1 MGLHTGLQRAQAGG
15 EQSGGNRSVC
25 LQPETGTWGVWEWK
39 EGDGSMGIS
48 VLMPGLIISL
58 VERFSPIE
66 VFQPNSTLGVVLT
79 TIRRVE
85 VY

>member
-1 MGLHTGLQRAQAGG
+1 MLKP
-15 EQSGGNRSVC
+15 EGNKVVATEVC
-25 LQPETGTWGVWEWK
+25 ACNLKLAHGVWEWN

-58 VERFSPIE
+58 VEHFSPIE
-66 VFQPNSTLGVVLT
+66 VFQPNPTLGVALT